1 MHDAEPA
8 PGRCGPRERRTRAQ
22 NLVTATQVGAPPH
35 LAAFGNA
42 AESGGPIEQVGHRR
56 HWPLGWCPELDAD
69 ILSGFRRGDPQ
80 AQRAVFERYRDRV
93 YSIALHYLKGEQAAA
108 QDVTQEVFVR
118 VFRAASSFR
127 QDARLSTWL
136 YRVVVNA
143 CLDELRRRRRVLL
156 FGDMPEA
163 LHPVATAAEPAEPDA
178 DVTRAVERLSPRL
191 RMAVLLR
198 YFEDLSY
205 DEIAQALGVTA
216 GTVASRLNRAHAIL
230 ARELA
235 HLRRTVAPTVEEGPD
250 AAES

>member
-1 MHDAEPA
+1 MA
-8 PGRCGPRERRTRAQ
+8 
-22 NLVTATQVGAPPH
+22 
-35 LAAFGNA
+35 
-42 AESGGPIEQVGHRR
+42 
-56 HWPLGWCPELDAD
+56 ELDART
-69 ILSGFRRGDPQ
+69 LLGFRQGDPQ

-93 YSIALHYLKGEQAAA
+93 FSIALHYLKGERAAA

-118 VFRAASSFR
+118 VFRAAASFR

-136 YRVVVNA
+136 YRIVVNA
-143 CLDELRRRRRVLL
+143 CLDELKRRRRLLL

-163 LHPVATAAEPAEPDA
+163 LHPIVPAADPAEPDA
-178 DVTRAVERLSPRL
+178 DVARAVERLSPRL

-205 DEIAQALGVTA
+205 EEIAQSLGVTP

-230 ARELA
+230 ARDLA
-235 HLRRTVAPTVEEGPD
+235 HLKPRAGPSVEERPD